1 MIENKF
7 YARAQKEDVLRKP
20 YSKMS
25 SGFCMNKP
33 MQIRQLY
40 VCFFFMAPEFSG
52 SPCNVNELFGRNKK
66 WMDLRK
72 NNPLKSLIEYLYRNK
87 LLRLVAIGFEF
98 LLATHSHKSH
108 LSSRPIYKLRIF
120 CLFELASP
128 HTRLTLSY
136 S

>member
-40 VCFFFMAPEFSG
+40 VCFFFMDPEFSG
-52 SPCNVNELFGRNKK
+52 
-66 WMDLRK
+66 
-72 NNPLKSLIEYLYRNK
+72 
-87 LLRLVAIGFEF
+87 
-98 LLATHSHKSH
+98 LA
-108 LSSRPIYKLRIF
+108 
-120 CLFELASP
+120 
-128 HTRLTLSY
+128 
-136 S
+136 